1 MLGRHGIL
9 EVLHSDNG
17 PEFSIVE
24 FNSLPSSNNFS
35 KLLHDH
41 NFFRELFVEH
51 AVQTAK
57 KLFKKAFEESKD
69 PYLAILEL

>member
-9 EVLHSDNG
+9 EVLHLDNG
-17 PEFSIVE
+17 PEFIIVE

-41 NFFRELFVEH
+41 NFFRELLCGTCGTDRQE
-51 AVQTAK
+51 ALQ
-57 KLFKKAFEESKD
+57 EG
-69 PYLAILEL
+69 I

>member
-41 NFFRELFVEH
+41 NFFRELLCETCGTDRQE
-51 AVQTAK
+51 ALQ
-57 KLFKKAFEESKD
+57 EG
-69 PYLAILEL
+69 I